1 MTVLNSEITVEITAL
16 GNRVGGISAEPGRR
30 TVFVRGA
37 LPGET
42 VRCRTNRVRKNV
54 IEADLVDILE
64 ESPYRTRPFCS
75 IFGECGGCSLQ
86 NLAYSRQLFWKRN
99 WAAKALTRAG
109 IEYPDE
115 LMKDVIPSPVTEG
128 CRNRVSFDIV
138 NGKPGLHRLRG
149 DTMKVD
155 CCPLLNV
162 RGQKAFG
169 RLREERLDGNI
180 RVSVRASDRTGEA
193 MLEFYGNPPQRI
205 SSGCDVDSIAWK
217 ERDVWK
223 ADPPGSALHE
233 ISSGFT
239 YTVRPGMFFQVNTS
253 CADIIISIVT
263 GLCRGN
269 GKILDLYGGCGN
281 LALPLACGGAEV
293 TSVELNP
300 DSSISGREAAE
311 LSGTEG
317 VDFLTGRTRH
327 FLLDTVRTK
336 KIWDTVIVD
345 PPRAG
350 LGIRVARLLRRVK
363 SERIVYVSC
372 NPFSLARDLKVI
384 CEGSWAVAG
393 LQPVDM
399 FPQTDHVET
408 VVELRRKEDR

>member
-1 MTVLNSEITVEITAL
+1 MTAQNSEITVEITAL

-42 VRCRTNRVRKNV
+42 VRCRANRVRKNI
-54 IEADLVDILE
+54 IEAELVDILE

-86 NLAYSRQLFWKRN
+86 NLTYSKQLFWKRT

-128 CRNRVSFDIV
+128 YRNRVSFDIV
-138 NGKPGLHRLRG
+138 NGKPGLHRLGG
-149 DTMKVD
+149 DSMNVD
-155 CCPLLNV
+155 GCPLLNE

-169 RLREERLDGNI
+169 RLLERQLDSR

-193 MLEFYGNPPQRI
+193 MLEFSGSQPQGI
-205 SSGCDVDSIAWK
+205 NKSDYDSDTIAWQ
-217 ERDVWK
+217 ENDRWRI
-223 ADPPGSALHE
+223 APPGSALHE
-233 ISSGFT
+233 ISGGFT
-239 YTVRPGMFFQVNTS
+239 YTVRPGMFFQVNTG

-263 GLCRGN
+263 GLCLGN
-269 GKILDLYGGCGN
+269 RKILDLYGGCGTFS
-281 LALPLACGGAEV
+281 LPLASKGAEV

-311 LSGTEG
+311 LYGTEG
-317 VDFLTGRTRH
+317 IDFLTGRTGH
-327 FLLDTVRTK
+327 FLLDTLRAK
-336 KIWDTVIVD
+336 QIWDTVIVD

-350 LGIRVARLLRRVK
+350 LGIRVARLLRRVV

-384 CEGSWAVAG
+384 CDGDWAVAG
-393 LQPVDM
+393 VQSVDM